1 MDDVTRK
8 STEEIVDIVKEYLSD
23 NHFDSIHVDIQDFTW
38 HNDYSITKMK
48 KGVMNISPDI
58 SNSKLNANVL
68 EIIGYRLKECRDNGS
83 QSFEEICPC
92 IRIYRINGT
101 TTTSIKEYDL
111 KSKDD
116 VTKALGEILIANSNT
131 SQITPSSNLTDS
143 VTKQLE
149 TIIRVLNLIEGHT
162 RPPAMDKERQ

>member
-8 STEEIVDIVKEYLSD
+8 STEEIVDIVNDYLSD
-23 NHFDSIHVDIQDFTW
+23 NHFDPIHVDIQDFTW
-38 HNDYSITKMK
+38 HNDYRITTIK

-58 SNSKLNANVL
+58 SNMKYKANFL
-68 EIIGYRLKECRDNGS
+68 EIIGYRLKEDWDRGT
-83 QSFEEICPC
+83 QSFEAVCPC
-92 IRIYRINGT
+92 IKIYRIKGT
-101 TTTSIKEYDL
+101 TTTYIKEYDL
-111 KSKDD
+111 KSTDD
-116 VTKALGEILIANSNT
+116 VTKALGEILIAKPNT

-162 RPPAMDKERQ
+162 RPPDRDK